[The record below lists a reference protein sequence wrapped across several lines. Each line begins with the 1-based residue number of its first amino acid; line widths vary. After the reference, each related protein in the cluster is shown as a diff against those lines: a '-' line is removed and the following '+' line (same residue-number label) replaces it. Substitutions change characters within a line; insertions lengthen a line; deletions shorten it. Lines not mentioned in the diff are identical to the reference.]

1 MTEAKE
7 ATEGQAAPMS
17 RAELEAKI
25 VARAWEDEEFHQKFL
40 ADPKAMFEDYLGS
53 KLPASLVMTTHQEDA
68 DHLHFVIPA
77 KPAVDLDELSD
88 EDLERIAGGIEP
100 VTTVVVTVSASVV
113 SALSVSVTVA
123 GSAAAT
129 AAGAY
134 VWGKKT

>member
-1 MTEAKE
+1 MTTE
-7 ATEGQAAPMS
+7 ATEAQAAPMS

-40 ADPKAMFEDYLGS
+40 ADPKAMFEDYMGT
-53 KLPASLVMTTHQEDA
+53 KLPESLVMTAHQEDA

-100 VTTVVVTVSASVV
+100 VTTLVVTVSASAVM
-113 SALSVSVTVA
+113 
-123 GSAAAT
+123 GISAAAT
-129 AAGAY
+129 AAATY
-134 VWGKKT
+134 AASAVASEAWGKEG

>member
-1 MTEAKE
+1 MTDEANQ

-53 KLPASLVMTTHQEDA
+53 KLPASLVMTAHQEDA

-88 EDLERIAGGIEP
+88 EDLEKIAGGVEL
-100 VTTVVVTVSASVV
+100 VTSLVTVGTA
-113 SALSVSVTVA
+113 AVSVTVVA
-123 GSAAAT
+123 SAVVTYAASV
-129 AAGAY
+129 AAKDA
-134 VWGKKT
+134 WK

>member
-1 MTEAKE
+1 MTTE

-40 ADPKAMFEDYLGS
+40 ADPKAMFEDYMGA
-53 KLPASLVMTTHQEDA
+53 KLPASLVMTAHQEDA

-88 EDLERIAGGIEP
+88 EDLEKIAGGVDP
-100 VTTVVVTVSASVV
+100 VTSVVVGVTLTLQAFTTAS
-113 SALSVSVTVA
+113 LSLVLAVEEEA
-123 GSAAAT
+123 NNQ
-129 AAGAY
+129 
-134 VWGKKT
+134 WK